1 MHKKPIRKPRSKLNK
16 KQKIRKFRKKSILRR
31 QRMLFLKRF
40 ALVFG
45 GLVFLFLVFFGAY
58 LLLSKIFAV
67 KSIEVMG
74 SNIYSEQ
81 EIISAGELHNG
92 ESFLFLSSRNA
103 ENKIYKSL
111 VNIDSVKISKK
122 FPNKIKVDVEDAFP
136 KYYIKEGEEYLVLS
150 EKNKLLEKT
159 SEPPTFLIGIIGFEF
174 SILETG
180 KIEYK
185 NKDYEKL
192 LHEIL
197 DSCKDKNLD
206 EINSVDISDIQNITV
221 NYDRRIKMNLGD
233 KEDIDYKI
241 LTAKEILN
249 NKISKFKKGTFNL
262 KNLRSENRSYFTYE

>member
-31 QRMLFLKRF
+31 QRMLFLKRI

-45 GLVFLFLVFFGAY
+45 GLVFLFSVFFGAY

-81 EIISAGELHNG
+81 EIISAGELHTG

-159 SEPPTFLIGIIGFEF
+159 SEPPTFLIGIIGLEF
-174 SILETG
+174 SVLETG
-180 KIEYK
+180 KVEYK

-221 NYDRRIKMNLGD
+221 NYDGRIKMNLGD

-249 NKISKFKKGTFNL
+249 NKISKFEKGTLNL

>member
-16 KQKIRKFRKKSILRR
+16 KQKIRKSKKKSILRR

-40 ALVFG
+40 ALAFG

-81 EIISAGELHNG
+81 EIISAGELHTG

-136 KYYIKEGEEYLVLS
+136 KYYIKEGEEYIVLS

-159 SEPPTFLIGIIGFEF
+159 SEPPTFLIGIIGLEF
-174 SILETG
+174 SVLETG

-249 NKISKFKKGTFNL
+249 NKISKFEKGTLNL

>member
-16 KQKIRKFRKKSILRR
+16 KQKIRKSRKKSIL
-31 QRMLFLKRF
+31 RMLFLKRF

-45 GLVFLFLVFFGAY
+45 GLVFLFSVFFGAY

-67 KSIEVMG
+67 KSIEVLG

-81 EIISAGELHNG
+81 EIISAGELHTG

-159 SEPPTFLIGIIGFEF
+159 SEPPTFLIGIIGLEF

-249 NKISKFKKGTFNL
+249 NKISKFEKGTLNL

>member
-16 KQKIRKFRKKSILRR
+16 KQKIRKSRKKSILRR

-45 GLVFLFLVFFGAY
+45 GLVFLFSVFFGAY

-81 EIISAGELHNG
+81 EIISAGELHTG

-103 ENKIYKSL
+103 EDKIYKSL

-122 FPNKIKVDVEDAFP
+122 FPNKIKVDVEDALP

-159 SEPPTFLIGIIGFEF
+159 SEPPTFLIGIIGLEF

-249 NKISKFKKGTFNL
+249 NKISKFEKGTLNL

>member
-16 KQKIRKFRKKSILRR
+16 KQKIRKSRKKSILRR

-40 ALVFG
+40 VLVFG
-45 GLVFLFLVFFGAY
+45 GLVFLFSVFFGVY

-67 KSIEVMG
+67 KIIEVLG

-81 EIISAGELHNG
+81 EIISAGELHTG

-159 SEPPTFLIGIIGFEF
+159 SDPPTFLIGIIGLEF

-180 KIEYK
+180 KVEYK

-197 DSCKDKNLD
+197 DSCKDKNLG

-221 NYDRRIKMNLGD
+221 NYGRRIKMNLGD

-249 NKISKFKKGTFNL
+249 NKISKFEKGTLNL